1 MGICIRSIKNFRAKF
16 SVFTAPETHSVYMH
30 SSLSYIDT
38 ERERD
43 RQRERQTDTE
53 VSERERERTRKL
65 YFTRILLY
73 VLSKTRLTSAC

>member
-38 ERERD
+38 ERERETDRERD
-43 RQRERQTDTE
+43 RQTQRSQR
-53 VSERERERTRKL
+53 EREREL
-65 YFTRILLY
+65 ENFILQGFYFTFCQKP
-73 VLSKTRLTSAC
+73 V